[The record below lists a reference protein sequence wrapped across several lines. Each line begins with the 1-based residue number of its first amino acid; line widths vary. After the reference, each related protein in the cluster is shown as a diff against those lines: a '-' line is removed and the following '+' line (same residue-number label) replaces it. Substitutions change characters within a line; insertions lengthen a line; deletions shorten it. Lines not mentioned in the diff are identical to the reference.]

1 MQVPA
6 SNPTWWRPEW
16 LAATLGLA
24 VAVLAFYPG
33 YMSWDSAYQWWQA
46 RHDQFDATHPPLM
59 AMVWQLTDRI
69 LPGPGG
75 MFLAQQLLL
84 WLALGGFAAA
94 LPCRPA
100 WRVLVVLVLG
110 FWPPLFGVSAFLWK
124 DVWTLGAFAAAAA
137 LLAAELNRP
146 SRLRLVLALAFLGLA
161 CAFRHNA
168 ITGALPLVAWAVF
181 RWPTTWR
188 KGLVRTTA
196 LSVLVS
202 VGVLVVSKLP
212 DLDSRVR
219 SVDSVWSVVTLWDA
233 AAVSV
238 REGELVY
245 PPELVDPT
253 LTLEELRE
261 LFVDYSNGT
270 VFHTG
275 KLNHSFDGPYT
286 EQERR
291 ALRRLAWELPTRYPS
306 SYFGHR
312 LRVSEML
319 YGWDRAGLPDGQVFW
334 PILHGYGDN
343 PPLEVERSSFQTGIA
358 NGLVGMVDSLWF
370 AGWLYLG
377 AAAVVIGLGWRWRT
391 RPRAGLAAVLAAS
404 ALAYALPLSLASGS
418 SEFRYLAWP
427 LLATL
432 MAVILVALEGRQG
445 RDGASDAASAPWSP
459 KNPRAGL
466 SSGRM

>member
-1 MQVPA
+1 MQLPEPG
-6 SNPTWWRPEW
+6 PTWWRPEW
-16 LAATLGLA
+16 LAAVLGLA

-46 RHDQFDATHPPLM
+46 RHDRFDATHPPLM
-59 AMVWQLTDRI
+59 AMIWQLTDRV

-75 MFLAQQLLL
+75 MFLAQQGLL
-84 WLALGGFAAA
+84 WLGLGGFAAA

-100 WRVLVVLVLG
+100 YRVLVVLVLG
-110 FWPPLFGVSAFLWK
+110 LWPPLLGLSAFLWK
-124 DVWTLGAFAAAAA
+124 DVWTLGAFAVAAA
-137 LLAAELNRP
+137 LLAAELQAP
-146 SRLRLVLALAFLGLA
+146 SRWRLALALGFLALA
-161 CAFRHNA
+161 CGFRHNA
-168 ITGALPLVAWAVF
+168 ITGALPLVAWVVI
-181 RWPTTWR
+181 RWPREGRRGVAWTM
-188 KGLVRTTA
+188 GLTLVLCTA
-196 LSVLVS
+196 VWA
-202 VGVLVVSKLP
+202 VSKLP
-212 DLDSRVR
+212 DLDPRVK

-238 REGELVY
+238 REGRLVY

-253 LTLEELRE
+253 LTLDELRG

-275 KLNHSFDGPYT
+275 KLKHSLDGPYT
-286 EQERR
+286 EAERR
-291 ALRRLAWELPTRYPS
+291 ALRRLAWELPTRYPA

-343 PPLEVERSSFQTGIA
+343 PPLEVERSSFQTGVA
-358 NGLVGMVDSLWF
+358 DRLLRSVDSLWF
-370 AGWLYLG
+370 AAWLYL
-377 AAAVVIGLGWRWRT
+377 ATAVIVVGLGWRWRT
-391 RPRAGLAAVLAAS
+391 RPLAGLGAALAAS
-404 ALAYALPLSLASGS
+404 ALCYVLPLSLASGS

-432 MAVILVALEGRQG
+432 MAVVLVALAYSPNRSLAGRV
-445 RDGASDAASAPWSP
+445 
-459 KNPRAGL
+459 
-466 SSGRM
+466 SGRM